1 MRPAAG
7 PCLYFSQACSS
18 GLLRGE
24 YFHTDRLGEHPRHS
38 VPEHAAS
45 VRRCSTYFKYPV
57 VHIVVHC
64 SLFMNTVRLRTLPH
78 CAPVHQFLCSRIL
91 SVYPDPTPAG
101 SRAAR
106 TCECRASGAFLNCL
120 LDPLL
125 RSSSLLPPP
134 LLLSPSLAWAG
145 RHRVW
150 LFALGLGQGFWLVT
164 HGLGGRVNAVALKP
178 KQVVPLWEGYRIQ
191 VYEFL
196 L

>member
-91 SVYPDPTPAG
+91 SVYPDRTPAG

-106 TCECRASGAFLNCL
+106 TCECRASGAFLIASWSLCCGHPRCCL
-120 LDPLL
+120 LLCCFPRRWHGLVGIA
-125 RSSSLLPPP
+125 SGC
-134 LLLSPSLAWAG
+134 LLLGWARASG
-145 RHRVW
+145 W
-150 LFALGLGQGFWLVT
+150 LLMGW
-164 HGLGGRVNAVALKP
+164 VA
-178 KQVVPLWEGYRIQ
+178 G
-191 VYEFL
+191 
-196 L
+196 